1 MPVADML
8 INMIV
13 DLWKKELLINWKNY
27 QGIEV
32 HGVSGDYDLSVKV
45 RADAQV
51 KRN

>member
-1 MPVADML
+1 ML

-13 DLWKKELLINWKNY
+13 DLLKKEEGITKNWKNY

-45 RADAQV
+45 RADVQV